1 MAKKKSAGSMWRK
14 AVTAD
19 TDRQK
24 KQASKMGYFQ
34 LPKNISIFKETPG
47 TKAKMDFLPYVVT
60 DENHPDSNKEYG
72 IAVPGQQWY
81 KRPFRIHR
89 GIGVNNEYVVCPT
102 SIGKRCPICEHRA
115 KLQKGGNAT
124 KEELSSLNATNRVL
138 YNVIPLNDKE
148 YEKTVHIWEASQY
161 LFQDKLN
168 EEIEEE
174 EDNACFP
181 SLEEGKTLRI
191 RFVEESFQKNKYASV
206 GRIDFLERD
215 EPYDESMLKDVC
227 NLDEVLIILSYEEL
241 DKKFMDMESVSDS
254 ADDDEE
260 DDTPVRKAPVSLQE
274 DDDDD
279 EYEEDE
285 EEEDDD
291 IPAVLEE
298 DDEEEEEVV
307 KPKPKKKV
315 VVPVEEDDDDDD
327 DDNDDDSDDD
337 DSDDEEEIV
346 VKKPK
351 RTKPPVV
358 EDEDDDDE
366 EEEVVVVKKPKKVKK
381 ASTQECPYGHV
392 FGDDCESFRDDC
404 EECEVW
410 EDCLAAS
417 GQ

>member
-1 MAKKKSAGSMWRK
+1 MAKKKVSMWRK

-34 LPKNISIFKETPG
+34 LPKNITIFKETPG

-115 KLQKGGNAT
+115 NLQKGGNAT

-138 YNVIPLNDKE
+138 YNIIPLNDKE
-148 YEKTVHIWEASQY
+148 YEKTVHIWEASQF

-174 EDNACFP
+174 EDNADFP

-206 GRIDFLERD
+206 GRIDFLER
-215 EPYDESMLKDVC
+215 EEQYDEGMLKDVC

-241 DKKFMDMESVSDS
+241 DKKFMDMESVSDN
-254 ADDDEE
+254 ADDDDDDE
-260 DDTPVRKAPVSLQE
+260 DSTPVRKAPVSLQE
-274 DDDDD
+274 EDDDDD
-279 EYEEDE
+279 EYEEE
-285 EEEDDD
+285 EDEEDDD

-298 DDEEEEEVV
+298 EEDDEDDEEEEVV

-315 VVPVEEDDDDDD
+315 VVPVEEDDDD
-327 DDNDDDSDDD
+327 
-337 DSDDEEEIV
+337 
-346 VKKPK
+346 
-351 RTKPPVV
+351 
-358 EDEDDDDE
+358 
-366 EEEVVVVKKPKKVKK
+366 EEEVVVKKAKKAKK
-381 ASTQECPYGHV
+381 ASTQECPSGHI
-392 FGDDCESFRDDC
+392 FGKDCEKFPDDC
-404 EECEVW
+404 EECDLW
-410 EDCLAAS
+410 EDCLVAS